1 MAGMPAIADLARSDD
16 ERQSH
21 IVDVLVD
28 AFEDLIERDPRAFR
42 GKFRKMAADPF
53 AFYRGSAPLF
63 YSDVDQLDDPWVDD
77 ATSRVW
83 IQGDLHAEN
92 YGTYMDSAGVLV
104 FDVNDF
110 DEAYLGHYT
119 WDLQRMAASLAL
131 LGFRKALSDDSI
143 ARLIEAYARAYVE
156 TVRLFATSEVDREFR
171 LTLDNTEGIL
181 HDVLEVARMETRI
194 QLLERVT
201 IIEAGDR
208 RLATGPGVR
217 ELDDDERAAVCAA
230 YEKLPGHDPGGQAPA
245 EHLVRGQGRRGPLR
259 VRDRQRRAARLQ
271 PAGRGAD
278 AGAGERRRAV
288 DEAGADAGR
297 VAGRARREDPVVL
310 RARGPPDG
318 GLAGRAAG
326 PRRPVGRLDR
336 ARRRRPGDQ
345 GALALRGR
353 PRLGRR
359 HRADEMLPLVR
370 DLGRATAKVHCVSD
384 EGSEH
389 PLVDVNVEAKISD
402 VIGGRGDE
410 FARDLV
416 AFGAE
421 YGALTRED
429 HRRFVDAFRNGM
441 IRGVEV
447 D

>member
-1 MAGMPAIADLARSDD
+1 LRIDELAPSDGD
-16 ERQSH
+16 RQTH

-28 AFEDLIERDPRAFR
+28 AFADLIERDPRAFR

-63 YSDVDQLDDPWVDD
+63 YADVDRLEDPWVDEE
-77 ATSRVW
+77 TSRVW

-131 LGFRKALSDDSI
+131 LGFRKALSDGAI
-143 ARLIEAYARAYVE
+143 ATLIETYARAYLD

-171 LTLDNTEGIL
+171 ITLDNASGVL
-181 HDVLEVARMETRI
+181 RDVLLTARMETRV
-194 QLLERVT
+194 QLLERLT
-201 IIEAGDR
+201 AFDGGDR
-208 RLATGPGVR
+208 RLELGPGVR
-217 ELDDDERAAVCAA
+217 ALDEAERSKVLDAYGRYLDTIPAAKRQQSISYRVKDVTGRSGFGIGSAGLRA
-230 YEKLPGHDPGGQAPA
+230 YTLLVEGRTQALENDVVLSMKQAQTPA
-245 EHLVRGQGRRGPLR
+245 LSRV
-259 VRDRQRRAARLQ
+259 VRDEKI
-271 PAGRGAD
+271 RGYFEHEGHRTAIS
-278 AGAGERRRAV
+278 
-288 DEAGADAGR
+288 
-297 VAGRARREDPVVL
+297 
-310 RARGPPDG
+310 
-318 GLAGRAAG
+318 
-326 PRRPVGRLDR
+326 
-336 ARRRRPGDQ
+336 Q
-345 GALALRGR
+345 GALQAHADPWVGWCELDGVGQVIKELS
-353 PRLGRR
+353 PYEADLDWD
-359 HRADEMLPLVR
+359 AVTELDEMVPLVA

-389 PLVDVNVEAKISD
+389 PLVDVNVEAKITD
-402 VIGGRGDE
+402 VIGGREDA
-410 FARDLV
+410 FAADL
-416 AFGAE
+416 ATFGAE

-441 IRGVEV
+441 IAGVEA